1 MYYVPMVR
9 YDLQTSWQRV
19 SRRMATTTPSDSRD
33 RLRDVVICIVLPS
46 VFLQN
51 GVGCDAFF
59 SFRRFPLNPP
69 SNNILGGNNGGGRK
83 IPGTSLRRFCDGGDD
98 DASVDVNALKL
109 ASLPWISANSDEPNC
124 NGYISREDTVKSKD
138 SFQESS
144 EIDVDPIQT
153 ENLRGGAT
161 SEKSNSGTKKSI
173 GASLNDFL
181 DSVHT
186 ILFSPFRIAASA
198 LSKNLPANP
207 FQGNIK
213 DQSNESKLKQQ
224 HRLLSS
230 TVVRS
235 VSAPGSELLP
245 LDDIT
250 QCAKESNLIGG
261 TLTPETLELTANK
274 INRLYLEHGYVMNC
288 VTGATLVPSSDEKA
302 NDGQG
307 HVELKVR
314 EVKLARP
321 NQRKSSL
328 VHVRFVEKMN
338 PEDAGDKDNVISLP
352 LKSSSDQYQ
361 PGHQT
366 YRIVSGRTRPS
377 KVAQMLNLVPGSHFC
392 ILPDLWSRLVASP
405 GSDAVGGGGKQQ
417 QSPIFSAIHALRP
430 LPTAQDS
437 VELEI
442 VATENT
448 YVSLEYGITKS
459 LYSDQWEGELDL
471 KHANLLGGGE
481 VATMNVRKGK
491 SRRQKND
498 SGRKNWK
505 HLFSSGP
512 ISWRMSIKDDSLGSS
527 HAGYDMEVFRD
538 HVGVSGKEG
547 DGKGDTDEFKAIGA
561 VEINQSKVNV
571 YSNEEDCPLRTGIKM
586 KLRLP
591 QSSHPFALPKAVSAR
606 FECVDPFTTNDCAQ
620 CMTSMSADFGYQ
632 KTWKV
637 STRPVRSIVSTTM
650 TAGRKWNAGG
660 KPKEFDESSPLP
672 YATGTISSQQI
683 MPLSNEGESL
693 PSMDLE
699 IRHVASASSRHLPR
713 HEAVILG
720 LSSRIR
726 GYKYNY
732 QQSPMKHQQQETN
745 DDEEKSLLR
754 SLKNLVRGKGIEQF
768 RPPIALSKAISG
780 TIEVR
785 IPFERLVS
793 SSIIGR
799 GNVVLFGDWC
809 FSQAQPLPS
818 LVLQSPGD
826 GGFSAES
833 FRHSSLGIGLRK
845 VVQGIPLKVDA
856 CLTEHGTKG
865 LSFGIGHN

>member
-1 MYYVPMVR
+1 
-9 YDLQTSWQRV
+9 
-19 SRRMATTTPSDSRD
+19 MATSTPSDSRD
-33 RLRDVVICIVLPS
+33 RLRDVVVYIVLAS
-46 VFLQN
+46 VFLKHR
-51 GVGCDAFF
+51 VGCDAFF

-69 SNNILGGNNGGGRK
+69 SNNIPGGNNGGGRK
-83 IPGTSLRRFCDGGDD
+83 IPGTSLHRFCDGGDD
-98 DASVDVNALKL
+98 DSSVDVTALKL
-109 ASLPWISANSDEPNC
+109 ASLPWISANSDEPN
-124 NGYISREDTVKSKD
+124 GDGDILREDTVKSKD
-138 SFQESS
+138 NFQESS
-144 EIDVDPIQT
+144 EITVNPIQT

-161 SEKSNSGTKKSI
+161 SEKANTGTRKSI
-173 GASLNDFL
+173 GASINDSL

-186 ILFSPFRIAASA
+186 ILFSLFRIAASA

-207 FQGNIK
+207 FQRNVN
-213 DQSNESKLKQQ
+213 DQSNESKLKHQ
-224 HRLLSS
+224 HKLLSS

-245 LDDIT
+245 PDDIT

-321 NQRKSSL
+321 SQRKSSL

-338 PEDAGDKDNVISLP
+338 REDAGDKDNVISLP
-352 LKSSSDQYQ
+352 LKSSSDQSQ
-361 PGHQT
+361 SGHQT

-405 GSDAVGGGGKQQ
+405 GSVTIGGGGKHQ

-430 LPTAQDS
+430 LPTAEDS

-442 VATENT
+442 VATENKPYT
-448 YVSLEYGITKS
+448 SLEYGITKA

-491 SRRQKND
+491 SRQQKND

-505 HLFSSGP
+505 HLFFSGP
-512 ISWRMSIKDDSLGSS
+512 ISWRMSVKDDSLGSS
-527 HAGYDMEVFRD
+527 HAGYDIEVFRD
-538 HVGVSGKEG
+538 HVGVSGKVG
-547 DGKGDTDEFKAIGA
+547 DGKGDTDEFKGRGE

-571 YSNEEDCPLRTGIKM
+571 YSNEEDCPLRNGVKM

-591 QSSHPFALPKAVSAR
+591 QSNHPFALPKAVSAR
-606 FECVDPFTTNDCAQ
+606 FESVDPFTTNDCAQ

-637 STRPVRSIVSTTM
+637 STRPVRSTVSATA
-650 TAGRKWNAGG
+650 TAGRKWNTGG
-660 KPKEFDESSPLP
+660 KPEEFDDSRPLP
-672 YATGTISSQQI
+672 YATGTITSQQI
-683 MPLSNEGESL
+683 MPLSSEGESI
-693 PSMDLE
+693 PPMDLE

-732 QQSPMKHQQQETN
+732 QRSPMKYQQQETN

-754 SLKNLVRGKGIEQF
+754 SLKKLVQGKGIEQY

-793 SSIIGR
+793 SSIVGR

-818 LVLQSPGD
+818 LVSQSPGD

-845 VVQGIPLKVDA
+845 VVQGIPLKLDA

-865 LSFGIGHN
+865 LFFGIGHN